1 MVRLSVLVDFVTQ
14 ALQMLKEHP
23 TYRDDEEIRGMY
35 LFFRVRRQRGP
46 VVDSTSYFQ
55 PDIPRASH
63 ILNTGWICFIVILS
77 PFQAL
82 RWLGRHERVLK
93 MQKWQGWKKGKGM
106 PCLSLVLSQFLSFFF
121 FMFALSQFSGPDYLG
136 ACNWLSHPEFQ
147 ILGHACKE
155 NNAQLATFYLLGFF
169 NPFKVI
175 ILYYWYLFQITVF
188 GWRACKLAREDKCTS
203 TINKTFTFFTI
214 Y

>member
-1 MVRLSVLVDFVTQ
+1 MYWCLCKCNKNISCCSFFLRACVPQFSAFIPTGYNQFFFLRYLLYVVRLSVLVDFVTQ

-63 ILNTGWICFIVILS
+63 ILTTGWICFIVILS

-121 FMFALSQFSGPDYLG
+121 FYVRTFSIQRTRLSWSL
-136 ACNWLSHPEFQ
+136 
-147 ILGHACKE
+147 
-155 NNAQLATFYLLGFF
+155 
-169 NPFKVI
+169 
-175 ILYYWYLFQITVF
+175 
-188 GWRACKLAREDKCTS
+188 
-203 TINKTFTFFTI
+203 
-214 Y
+214 